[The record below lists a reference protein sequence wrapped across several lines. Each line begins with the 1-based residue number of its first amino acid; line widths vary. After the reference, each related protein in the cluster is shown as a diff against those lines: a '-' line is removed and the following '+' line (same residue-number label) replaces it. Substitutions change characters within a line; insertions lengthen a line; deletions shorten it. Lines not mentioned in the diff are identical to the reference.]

1 MARNVFDEDEN
12 YWDEPKAKSM
22 WDDSEEDS
30 FQDETKSLKLNF
42 RLNPKIAAISAVS
55 VLSLIAVISIVPGL
69 FSGDGEPKPVP
80 TAVESSAPVV
90 PIDVD
95 LYSKPKMLESF
106 IDNSL
111 ASSVSVNCGNGS
123 GSGWAIDLS
132 DDPSTNRDDLYT
144 TEIVTN
150 QHVIEGCE
158 SSGVTI
164 SLMGE
169 EATYEAYV
177 YSYDQGNDLAIL
189 ITDKFIPPFAT
200 RQPGYETKVGQW
212 VMAVGSPGAEYV
224 FGSTL
229 KGSITTGTVTNF
241 KNGFIIT
248 DTTINPGNSGG
259 PLLNSSGQVVG
270 VVTAKIQSERVD
282 RIGVVQDVD
291 RICDQLDGCTKKQIL
306 K

>member
-1 MARNVFDEDEN
+1 MSRNSFDDNDN
-12 YWDEPKAKSM
+12 YWSEP
-22 WDDSEEDS
+22 
-30 FQDETKSLKLNF
+30 ETKSIWDDEDDDLLQDQTRSLKFNF
-42 RLNPKIAAISAVS
+42 RLNPKIVA
-55 VLSLIAVISIVPGL
+55 ISIVSILGLITLASVVPGL
-69 FSGDGEPKPVP
+69 INGDGKAKPVP
-80 TAVESSAPVV
+80 SAVASSAPAV
-90 PIDVD
+90 PITAD
-95 LYSKPKMLESF
+95 LYSKPEMLESF

-111 ASSVSVNCGNGS
+111 ASSVSVNCANGS
-123 GSGWAIDLS
+123 GSGWSIDLS
-132 DDPSTNRDDLYT
+132 DDPSTNRDDLYS
-144 TEIVTN
+144 TEIITN

-158 SSGVTI
+158 TGGVTI

-169 EATYEAYV
+169 ETTYPAYV
-177 YSYDQGNDLAIL
+177 YTYDQGNDLAIL

-212 VMAVGSPGAEYV
+212 VMAVGSPGAEFV

-259 PLLNSSGQVVG
+259 PLLNSSGQVIG

-282 RIGVVQDVD
+282 RIGVVQDVQ
-291 RICDQLDGCTKKQIL
+291 RICDQLAGCTKKQIL